1 MAGPKK
7 SLGQHWLKDRDVLA
21 GIADE
26 AGIAGTDTVLE
37 IGPGLGT
44 LTSEL
49 LRRADKVVAVELDGE
64 FIDDLARDHLAV
76 LVLALATFHFV
87 ADQRLDLDDLA
98 GLGGGGH
105 ANSGRWRC
113 HGFQSLANDLADVRG
128 TGELAWATS
137 RRSRRS

>member
-26 AGIAGTDTVLE
+26 AGIAGTDPAVLE

-64 FIDDLARDHLAV
+64 LAAKLPKQFQ
-76 LVLALATFHFV
+76 AL
-87 ADQRLDLDDLA
+87 RLK
-98 GLGGGGH
+98 
-105 ANSGRWRC
+105 
-113 HGFQSLANDLADVRG
+113 
-128 TGELAWATS
+128 
-137 RRSRRS
+137 